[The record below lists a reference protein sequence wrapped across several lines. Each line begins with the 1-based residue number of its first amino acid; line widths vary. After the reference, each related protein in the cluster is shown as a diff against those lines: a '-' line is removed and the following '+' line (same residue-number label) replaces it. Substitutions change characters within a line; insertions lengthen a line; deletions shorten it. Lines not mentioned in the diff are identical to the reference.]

1 MDDLTEALQGEYQAA
16 AVWNPDRICHPACA
30 QNPEIGGKCNHDG
43 ACTDPKGRQLAET
56 MADRAIAV
64 ESLILLRAFGD
75 ALQALG
81 DNPMLRALPGM
92 RGMFSTKQ

>member
-1 MDDLTEALQGEYQAA
+1 MDDLTEAQQNEYRAA
-16 AVWNPDRICHPACA
+16 AVAAGDDGRPIDGRNRTLAATMTDR
-30 QNPEIGGKCNHDG
+30 EI
-43 ACTDPKGRQLAET
+43 AE
-56 MADRAIAV
+56 

-92 RGMFSTKQ
+92 RGMFSKS